1 MALTYGFFNS
11 VDSDRVYNADQMS
24 KYFKGLV
31 SNGVYM
37 NVGGAYK
44 VTASGDGL
52 SVNVAPGR
60 AIIDCKWAESDAI
73 ETVSITAA
81 DPSKARYTAIT
92 LRLSYGD
99 RLIALGT
106 HDGVAAASPVKP
118 MPVRTSDNYEI
129 ILAYVLVPAGATTI
143 SQAQVIDMRADS
155 SVCGWVSGLIDQ
167 VDVGDLFDQF
177 NTAYQQMLVDM
188 QQWQVAQKAQYEE
201 WFATL
206 TDTLTVGAID
216 EEYVKV
222 VTYPANSGPG
232 KSIALNGIEG
242 YTAKDGDI
250 INVYING
257 LMSIEGIDYDLV
269 DISGVKTVVFRTL
282 DVRAL
287 PCTVKVQILQSKASA
302 GGGGG
307 GPEILTNYFNTAI
320 IESTSVGEG
329 STSPNYQS
337 IGG

>member
-60 AIIDCKWAESDAI
+60 AIIECKWAESDAI

-118 MPVRTSDNYEI
+118 MPVRNADNYEI

-188 QQWQVAQKAQYEE
+188 QQWQAQQKAQYEE

-232 KSIALNGIEG
+232 KSVTLNGIEG

-307 GPEILTNYFNTAI
+307 GNNYTDNTIFGDLSNLDLEA
-320 IESTSVGEG
+320 EET
-329 STSPNYQS
+329 TSPNYTP
-337 IGG
+337 I